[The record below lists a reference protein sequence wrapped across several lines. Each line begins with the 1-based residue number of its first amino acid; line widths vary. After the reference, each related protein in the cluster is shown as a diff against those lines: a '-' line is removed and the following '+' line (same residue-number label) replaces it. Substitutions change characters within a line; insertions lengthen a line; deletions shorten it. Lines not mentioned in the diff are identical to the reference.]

1 MLGEK
6 EVPSDSFSKSENL
19 IFGQDSLLPAVSHS
33 QCDFADFSRAPLN
46 ALEFSKYLFVT
57 E

>member
-1 MLGEK
+1 VLGGK
-6 EVPSDSFSKSENL
+6 EVPSDSLSKTENL

-33 QCDFADFSRAPLN
+33 QCDFADFSRATLN